1 MIDPY
6 VEHMLGREAASVKP
20 EDREALI
27 AQARER
33 EVEQRKYRQRLEALQ
48 SGEVLPECE
57 QCGAEF
63 AGRSDARFCS
73 TRCRVAAHRA
83 QKKAEGQETAAEKK
97 ARAKAEA
104 NEARKTEILEVLER
118 YREDT
123 RAIVLGA
130 KLGEWGSKTNEKI
143 LYWLRNAIEDIEAL

>member
-6 VEHMLGREAASVKP
+6 VEHIIGKDADSVKP
-20 EDREALI
+20 EDREDAI
-27 AQARER
+27 AVARER
-33 EVEQRKYRQRLEALQ
+33 EAVQRKLRKRLESLQ

-57 QCGAEF
+57 QCGTEF
-63 AGRSDARFCS
+63 TGRSDARFCS

-104 NEARKTEILEVLER
+104 NEARKAEILEVLER

-130 KLGEWGSKTNEKI
+130 KLGEWGPKTNEKI
-143 LYWLRNAIEDIEAL
+143 LHWLRNAVEDIEAL

>member
-6 VEHMLGREAASVKP
+6 IEHMLGRQAASVTP

-57 QCGAEF
+57 HCGSDF
-63 AGRSDARFCS
+63 VGRSDARYCS

-83 QKKAEGQETAAEKK
+83 KDKLTAAEKQ
-97 ARAKAEA
+97 AKRSAKEKDDVVSFLNA
-104 NEARKTEILEVLER
+104 F
-118 YREDT
+118 YEDT
-123 RAIVLGA
+123 
-130 KLGEWGSKTNEKI
+130 KLVALTARRVKPS
-143 LYWLRNAIEDIEAL
+143 LRKKMVAWMRDAIEDIEALD

>member
-6 VEHMLGREAASVKP
+6 VEHMLGRQAASVKP

-48 SGEVLPECE
+48 GGEVLPECE

-83 QKKAEGQETAAEKK
+83 QKKAEGQMTEAEKK
-97 ARAKAEA
+97 AKADEAHKAEL
-104 NEARKTEILEVLER
+104 LEMLER

-123 RAIVLGA
+123 KMIALGA
-130 KLGEWGSKTNEKI
+130 KLGEWGPKTNEKI
-143 LYWLRNAIEDIEAL
+143 LYWLRNAIEDIESLG